1 MTEPDRSP
9 GSARK
14 HFNGYQALEVFQQY
28 FWGSLMHEFAFWDAP
43 FKREYTGFFIS
54 FDQCWTTVTL
64 KFVNHAAGLKNFEGV
79 EIRSCWWDTEG
90 KLKTN
95 IFIKKNNLKLE
106 WFCFTHPNEYNKA
119 GLFQDSRFL
128 VFRYLQSEYQEY
140 FAEIGCDSPL
150 WFEFVFM
157 VMMFRHQ
164 LVVFGVR
171 LTGQR

>member
-64 KFVNHAAGLKNFEGV
+64 KFVNHAAGLMNIEGV

-95 IFIKKNNLKLE
+95 IFIKKIISSLNDFVLHIQMNITK
-106 WFCFTHPNEYNKA
+106 
-119 GLFQDSRFL
+119 L
-128 VFRYLQSEYQEY
+128 VFSKIPACWC
-140 FAEIGCDSPL
+140 FAISKANIRNISQKLAVIPRCGLNLSSWC
-150 WFEFVFM
+150 FVIY
-157 VMMFRHQ
+157 
-164 LVVFGVR
+164 
-171 LTGQR
+171 